1 MNKPDIDEMN
11 HTIRDDE
18 EERDH
23 AALME
28 MCEEWDEL
36 NLKVEKYRHVFRCM
50 NFSDD
55 LCIQFLMNWDEARRD
70 NEFFGRM
77 DVDEAAD
84 FALSRLGLGV
94 LS

>member
-1 MNKPDIDEMN
+1 
-11 HTIRDDE
+11 
-18 EERDH
+18 
-23 AALME
+23 
-28 MCEEWDEL
+28 
-36 NLKVEKYRHVFRCM
+36 M